1 MTKVIATQ
9 RGYYGGCIQEEGSTF
24 EFTPAKRPEGHKGE
38 WKGDKVA
45 SWMSPV
51 AKKAP
56 EPEEVPSVALED
68 SYHTSHKGGG
78 YWDVFAPGG
87 KIVEGGDSLRKAD
100 AEALVVE
107 LTNEAAEE

>member
-9 RGYYGGCIQEEGSTF
+9 RGYYGGCIQEVGSTF
-24 EFTPAKRPEGHKGE
+24 LFTPAKKPEGHKGE

-56 EPEEVPSVALED
+56 EPEEVPD
-68 SYHTSHKGGG
+68 GYHTAHKGGG
-78 YWDVFAPGG
+78 YWDVLGPDG
-87 KIVEGGDSLRKAD
+87 KIVEGGDSLRKAE

>member
-9 RGYYGGCIQEEGSTF
+9 RGYYGGCIQEEGSVF
-24 EFTPAKRPEGHKGE
+24 EFTPNARPEGHKGE

-56 EPEEVPSVALED
+56 EPEEVP
-68 SYHTSHKGGG
+68 TSFHIDHKGGG
-78 YWDVFAPGG
+78 YWNVFGPDGE
-87 KIVEGGDSLRKAD
+87 IVEGGDSLKKAE

-107 LTNEAAEE
+107 LTNETAEE

>member
-9 RGYYGGCIQEEGSTF
+9 RGYYGGCIQEVGSVF

-38 WKGDKVA
+38 WKGDKEA

-51 AKKAP
+51 AEKAP
-56 EPEEVPSVALED
+56 EPEEVP
-68 SYHTSHKGGG
+68 TSFHIDHKGGG
-78 YWDVFAPGG
+78 YWNVLGPDGE
-87 KIVEGGDSLRKAD
+87 IVEGGDSLKKAG

-107 LTNEAAEE
+107 LTNETAEE

>member
-1 MTKVIATQ
+1 MEVVAVAK
-9 RGYYGGCIQEEGSTF
+9 GYYGGAIREPGDKFVLSD
-24 EFTPAKRPEGHKGE
+24 
-38 WKGDKVA
+38 KGDFSRRWMEWA
-45 SWMSPV
+45 S
-51 AKKAP
+51 KKAP

-87 KIVEGGDSLRKAD
+87 KIVSGGDSLRKAE

-107 LTNEAAEE
+107 LTNETAEE

>member
-1 MTKVIATQ
+1 MKVIATQ
-9 RGYYGGCIQEEGSTF
+9 RGYYGGCIQEVGSTF
-24 EFTPAKRPEGHKGE
+24 EFTPAKKPEGHKGE

-56 EPEEVPSVALED
+56 EPEEVPSGF
-68 SYHTSHKGGG
+68 HTSHKGGG
-78 YWDVFAPGG
+78 YWDVFAPDG
-87 KIVEGGDSLRKAD
+87 KIVEGGDSLRKAE

-107 LTNEAAEE
+107 LTNETAEE